1 MLNLTSKCWRKL
13 NVPKASNPGLTLF
26 LDILLKLEKLE
37 IPYVIIGGF
46 AATMYGITRATFDI
60 DIVVNLEEKHI
71 QALAA
76 AYPLPRYYA
85 DPYQM
90 RNAMQAG
97 SSFNIIDSTR
107 GEKADLFPLT
117 MDLRYKPAFENRIRR
132 LIDLPDI
139 EPFAAWAAR
148 PEDVIIG
155 KLMAWDEGRSD
166 RHTSDIFEMMLFHY
180 LGGAIN
186 RDFDETYVTE
196 RTKEISEEAANLSH
210 LIKMAAREEA
220 DRE

>member
-1 MLNLTSKCWRKL
+1 
-13 NVPKASNPGLTLF
+13 VPKASNPGLNLF
-26 LDILLKLEKLE
+26 LDILLKLESLE
-37 IPYVIIGGF
+37 IPYAIIGGF

-60 DIVVNLEEKHI
+60 DIVVNLKEKHI
-71 QALAA
+71 QALSA

-90 RNAMQAG
+90 RNAMQIG
-97 SSFNIIDSTR
+97 SSFNIIDSSR

-132 LIDLPDI
+132 MVDLPGM
-139 EPFAAWAAR
+139 EPFAVWAAR

-155 KLMAWDEGRSD
+155 KLMAWDEGRSE

-180 LGGAIN
+180 LGGELGIG
-186 RDFDETYVTE
+186 FDKQYVTE
-196 RTKEISEEAANLSH
+196 RAQAISAEAADIWKLIETAAQEEAA
-210 LIKMAAREEA
+210 RQ
-220 DRE
+220 